1 MAKQCPRA
9 GACGACQLNGVKYS
23 TQLSRKQAYVES
35 LLSCFGPVAPILGM
49 ENPFHYRNKV
59 QSVFGLN
66 SKGEVING
74 IYRLGTHKLIPIRDC
89 MIEDEEADSILETIK
104 ALVKARGI
112 EPYDEDRQVGAIR
125 HVLIRRAVST
135 NQSLVVIVSGSPK
148 FRPKES
154 FAQEIA
160 RRHPSVKGVL
170 LNVNAEKTSMVL
182 SDAPCKLIWG
192 RGWIED
198 ELCGLRFRISA
209 KSFYQVNAVQA
220 AKLYTIAMRM
230 ARFSGKETVIDA
242 YCGTGTIGLISSRWG
257 AGRVIGIELNESAVA
272 DAIENASING
282 ISNAT
287 FLCGDAS
294 AILKDMAKGH
304 VWLGQDGALVGID
317 PENKAGYTQISKA
330 DVLFMD
336 PPRSGSDERFLSSVI
351 KISPKTIVYISCN
364 PQTLARDLRYL
375 TINGP
380 YRMVGAQPV
389 DLFPQTEHV
398 EVVALLTLTTN

>member
-23 TQLSRKQAYVES
+23 TQLSRKQASVES

-192 RGWIED
+192 QGWIED
-198 ELCGLRFRISA
+198 GLCGLRFRISA

-230 ARFSGKETVIDA
+230 ARFCGKETVIDA

-304 VWLGQDGALVGID
+304 VWLGQDGALVGMD

-375 TINGP
+375 TINGS

-398 EVVALLTLTTN
+398 EVVALLTLTI